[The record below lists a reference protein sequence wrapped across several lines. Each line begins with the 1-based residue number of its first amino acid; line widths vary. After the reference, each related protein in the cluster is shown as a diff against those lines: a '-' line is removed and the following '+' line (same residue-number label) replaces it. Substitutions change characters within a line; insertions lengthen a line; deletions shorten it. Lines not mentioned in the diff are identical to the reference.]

1 MNIVIAGAG
10 QVGTHLA
17 KMLSNEKHEI
27 VLIDQDEENLKP
39 LDANFD
45 LMTLV
50 GNPVSILDLK
60 EARIKN
66 ADLFIGV
73 TPYETEN
80 ITACILAKNLG
91 AKKTVARI
99 DNNGYVLP
107 ENLSRFHS
115 FGIDSLIYPEL
126 LAAQEIVQALKFP
139 GIRQIYEFPDGNLIV
154 VGLKIRDNAPI
165 VNKPLAYINAKHDN
179 FRVLAITRGSHT
191 IIPSGDDEILDG
203 DIVFFLT
210 EKNNLEV
217 VKERAGKVSYDV
229 KNVMILGGSRIG
241 IKTAQMVPDN
251 FNVKIIEIDRER
263 SFKIVDKLDNALVI
277 NGDGR
282 DWELLREEG
291 IHKMDAFVA
300 LTGNSEVN
308 ILSCILAKKMGIKKT
323 VAEVENIDYF
333 ELAENFNIGTIINK
347 KRIAASHIYQM
358 TLRANVSHVKCLT
371 ASDAEVMQLT
381 AHAGAKI
388 TRGKLSKL
396 KLPSDINVGAV
407 IRDRQAIIASGELA
421 IEPGDQVIIFCLPSA
436 IKKVE
441 KLFS

>member
-27 VLIDQDEENLKP
+27 VLIDKDEENLKP
-39 LDANFD
+39 LDSNFD

-60 EARIKN
+60 DARIKN

-107 ENLSRFHS
+107 ENLTRFQS

-126 LAAQEIVQALKFP
+126 LAAEEVVQSLKFP

-154 VGLKIRDNAPI
+154 VGMKIRENAPI
-165 VNKPLAYINAKHDN
+165 VNKPLAYINTKHDN
-179 FRVLAITRGSHT
+179 FRVLAITRGSRT
-191 IIPSGDDEILDG
+191 IIPNGDDEVKDG

-210 EKNNLEV
+210 EKNNLDIVREW
-217 VKERAGKVSYDV
+217 AGKSNYEV

-241 IKTAQMVPDN
+241 IKTAQMLPDN
-251 FNVKIIEIDRER
+251 YNVKVIEIDRER

-308 ILSCILAKKMGIKKT
+308 ILSCILAKRMGIKKT

-381 AHAGAKI
+381 AHAGSKI
-388 TRGKLSKL
+388 TRDKLSSV
-396 KLPSDINVGAV
+396 KLPSDINIGAV
-407 IRDRQAIIASGELA
+407 IRDGSAIIASGDLL
-421 IEPGDQVIIFCLPSA
+421 IEAGDQVIIFCLPSA
-436 IKKVE
+436 IAKVE

>member
-60 EARIKN
+60 EARIKS

-107 ENLSRFHS
+107 ENLSRFHT

-126 LAAQEIVQALKFP
+126 LAAQEIVQALKYP

-165 VNKPLAYINAKHDN
+165 INKPLAYINSKHDN
-179 FRVLAITRGSHT
+179 FRVLAITRGSTT

-388 TRGKLSKL
+388 TRDIVSKL
-396 KLPSDINVGAV
+396 KMPTDINIGAV
-407 IRDRQAIIASGELA
+407 IRDGKGIIASGDLQ

-436 IKKVE
+436 LKKVE
-441 KLFS
+441 KLFT

>member
-27 VLIDQDEENLKP
+27 VLIDKDEENLKP
-39 LDANFD
+39 LDSNFD

-60 EARIKN
+60 DARIKN

-107 ENLSRFHS
+107 ENLTRFQS

-126 LAAQEIVQALKFP
+126 LAAREVVQSLKFP
-139 GIRQIYEFPDGNLIV
+139 GIRQIYEFSDGNLIV
-154 VGLKIRDNAPI
+154 VGMKIRENAPI

-179 FRVLAITRGSHT
+179 FRVLAITRGSQT
-191 IIPSGDDEILDG
+191 IIPTGDDEVKDG

-210 EKNNLEV
+210 EKNNLDIVREW
-217 VKERAGKVSYDV
+217 AGKSNYDV
-229 KNVMILGGSRIG
+229 KNVMILGGSRIA
-241 IKTAQMVPDN
+241 IKTAQMLPDN
-251 FNVKIIEIDRER
+251 YNVKIIEIDRER

-308 ILSCILAKKMGIKKT
+308 ILSCILAKRMGIKKT

-381 AHAGAKI
+381 AHAGSKI
-388 TRGKLSKL
+388 TRDKLSAL
-396 KLPSDINVGAV
+396 KLPSDINIGAV
-407 IRDRQAIIASGELA
+407 IRDGRSIIASGELL
-421 IEPGDQVIIFCLPSA
+421 IEAGDQVIIFCLPSA